1 MKKLFVLVV
10 AVLMGISNVS
20 AQQREGGRQ
29 RMTVEVR
36 VAQLTKSLEL
46 TAEQQKKIT
55 TIYQEL
61 EKKRQASTN
70 TSREQMRA
78 NAQAAEQEVAAV
90 LTDAQKQKYE
100 ELKKARRSGAQK
112 GARKGAEKQ

>member
-29 RMTVEVR
+29 RMTVEAR

-46 TAEQQKKIT
+46 TAEED
-55 TIYQEL
+55 YNDL
-61 EKKRQASTN
+61 P
-70 TSREQMRA
+70 
-78 NAQAAEQEVAAV
+78 
-90 LTDAQKQKYE
+90 
-100 ELKKARRSGAQK
+100 GA
-112 GARKGAEKQ
+112 

>member
-29 RMTVEVR
+29 RMTVEAR

-78 NAQAAEQEVAAV
+78 NALAAEREVAAV

-100 ELKKARRSGAQK
+100 ELKKARRGSAQK
-112 GARKGAEKQ
+112 GARKGTEKQ